1 MVSSF
6 EHGNLY
12 GVKESGG
19 VAKGGSHDARLEQI
33 RAGRHYKQYGKD
45 QQPAERGL

>member
-12 GVKESGG
+12 GVKKVEKPSN
-19 VAKGGSHDARLEQI
+19 GGSHDARLEQI
-33 RAGRHYKQYGKD
+33 RAGRHYKQYSKD
-45 QQPAERGL
+45 QQPAERSL